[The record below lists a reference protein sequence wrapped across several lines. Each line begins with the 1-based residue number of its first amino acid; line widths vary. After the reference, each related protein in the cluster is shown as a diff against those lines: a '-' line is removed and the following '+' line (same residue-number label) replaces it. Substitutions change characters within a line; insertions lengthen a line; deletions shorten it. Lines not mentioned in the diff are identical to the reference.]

1 MAMLRFIIL
10 ILGLTAGM
18 ANQLSAQRHPVYGL
32 SGHYGW
38 IIPHSSDLQTLS
50 QSSPIGLQ
58 LDWSSIKTGQK
69 AWDSCNC
76 YSQVGVAFNYNNYQN
91 QDQLGSSYN
100 LTYFAEPYLTY
111 RKRLFYSLRAGAGVS
126 YLDQVHDPID
136 NPENTFYSSPVSF
149 LLVLGLN
156 ANYRLTE
163 KVTLTTGLH
172 YNHISNG
179 GMKQP
184 NKGMNFP
191 TVTLGVKYL
200 PQPVEL
206 EVRPKKNDQKNEL
219 GGYIRL
225 FGTLPEIDTDT
236 LSNTD
241 NTRALLLG
249 IAGGVLYHF
258 THTNA
263 LNLGMEFIR
272 DGSKSGVPIAN
283 DIPSDPYAIGLLLGH
298 NFVFGKLTFN
308 QQLGWYI
315 HQSSPSGDRRFY
327 QRYEILYRL
336 GERWQVGTSL
346 IAHGHV
352 ADNLDLRLGY
362 LIH

>member
-1 MAMLRFIIL
+1 MAKLRFL
-10 ILGLTAGM
+10 VLLGLTIGVSIK
-18 ANQLSAQRHPVYGL
+18 LSAQRHPVYGL

-38 IIPHSSDLQTLS
+38 IIPHSSELQAIS
-50 QSSPIGLQ
+50 QSAPIGLQ
-58 LDWSSIKTGQK
+58 LDWSRVKTSER

-76 YSQVGVAFNYNNYQN
+76 YSQTGLAFNYFNYQN
-91 QDQLGSSYN
+91 PDQLGSSYN
-100 LTYFAEPYLTY
+100 LTYFAEPYLSY
-111 RKRLFYSLRAGAGVS
+111 RKRLFFSLRAGAGIT
-126 YLDQVHDPID
+126 YLNRVHDPID

-149 LLVLGLN
+149 LLVIGPN

-163 KVTLTTGLH
+163 KVTLMGGLH

-191 TVTLGVKYL
+191 TMTVGVKYL
-200 PQPVEL
+200 PKPLDLQ
-206 EVRPKKNDQKNEL
+206 VREKRNDQKGQL
-219 GGYIRL
+219 GGYVR
-225 FGTLPEIDTDT
+225 FFSTLPEVDLDTT
-236 LSNTD
+236 SNVD
-241 NTRALLLG
+241 NSREVLLG
-249 IAGGVLYHF
+249 LSVGVLYHI

-263 LNLGMEFIR
+263 FNVGVEVIR
-272 DGSKSGVPIAN
+272 DGSYARTAEITGSAY
-283 DIPSDPYAIGLLLGH
+283 DPYLVGLLVGH

-308 QQLGWYI
+308 QQIGWYAYRNY
-315 HQSSPSGDRRFY
+315 PPMDRQFY

-336 GERWQVGTSL
+336 GEQWQIGTSL

-352 ADNLDLRLGY
+352 AENLDLRLGY